1 NFIFAFVW
9 LNFCLFLFGLL
20 RMFLNV
26 CFSLVYFYFVLF
38 TFFFFFLVI
47 DTAVY
52 DLASGTI
59 PEYSLS
65 DQIKSHN
72 PGSFSFPNYSLP
84 VLIVALRTLQ
94 ILSLGRGLCRLNCL
108 NGFTFCFLIC
118 RFSNF

>member
-72 PGSFSFPNYSLP
+72 PGSFFFSQL
-84 VLIVALRTLQ
+84 L
-94 ILSLGRGLCRLNCL
+94 LNC
-108 NGFTFCFLIC
+108 FDCCIEDTA
-118 RFSNF
+118 NFKCGEGVM